1 MPRPPAELR
10 KLEDEEGRRARAHR
24 RLRWRRRVRVGLWI
38 LAGGVLLVAIALI
51 ARLAGF
57 SLG

>member
-10 KLEDEEGRRARAHR
+10 KLEDEERRRTRAYRRVRWER
-24 RLRWRRRVRVGLWI
+24 RLRLGLWI
-38 LAGGVLLVAIALI
+38 LVGTLLLLAIAF
-51 ARLAGF
+51 AVRLAVF